1 MSSESKHQLLEQI
14 KQAKYEFDFA
24 PLSEKRARL
33 EALNRL
39 LDQASE
45 GTMHSR
51 NDLLQAIE
59 PLYQE
64 YKAARRREE
73 ARIMRR
79 VIGSKP

>member
-1 MSSESKHQLLEQI
+1 MSSESKPKLLEQI

-24 PLSEKRARL
+24 PPSEKHARL
-33 EALNRL
+33 QSLNHL
-39 LDQASE
+39 LDEARA
-45 GTMHSR
+45 GTLLSR
-51 NDLLQAIE
+51 YDLLQAIE

>member
-1 MSSESKHQLLEQI
+1 VSKKELLEQI

-24 PLSEKRARL
+24 PLAEKHERL
-33 EALNRL
+33 EHLNRL
-39 LDQASE
+39 LDKARE
-45 GTMHSR
+45 GTKLSR
-51 NDLLQAIE
+51 SELLEAIE
-59 PLYQE
+59 PRYQD